1 MTLANIP
8 FFQTKVI
15 MDWLNS
21 WVSISFLSLKNKSM
35 SVKLCLMMHHLSLQE
50 KYAMQHLLL
59 SNNTKISKMDI
70 IKYKNKPKV
79 EASRFTKEKKENK
92 RSSDK

>member
-1 MTLANIP
+1 
-8 FFQTKVI
+8 
-15 MDWLNS
+15 
-21 WVSISFLSLKNKSM
+21 
-35 SVKLCLMMHHLSLQE
+35 MMHHLSLQE